1 VVSCLRYLLERMT
14 EQQILEIDRTD
25 EVANCS
31 VTRYEFEPSAGKA
44 GKLVLR
50 EYNFVAPL
58 EEEGTPVTEEPD
70 ARALAP

>member
-1 VVSCLRYLLERMT
+1 M
-14 EQQILEIDRTD
+14 D

-31 VTRYEFEPSAGKA
+31 VTRYEFDPSAGKQ
-44 GKLVLR
+44 GKLLLR

-58 EEEGTPVTEEPD
+58 REEGTPVTEEPD